1 MTGTSSF
8 DRRGVDSA
16 EKDGFTPRTTFLAT
30 VVADAISSI
39 DPGTSA
45 QSTPADPISPTNH
58 GGNASLATDSSARSD
73 PPSGSL
79 TFKNAANPTKNTN
92 AISSWYSGIT

>member
-8 DRRGVDSA
+8 DRRAVDSS

-30 VVADAISSI
+30 VVADAISRI

-45 QSTPADPISPTNH
+45 QSTPAEAISPTNQD
-58 GGNASLATDSSARSD
+58 GKASLPTDSSASAVPSAGSFGTFNI
-73 PPSGSL
+73 PP
-79 TFKNAANPTKNTN
+79 KPTKNTN
-92 AISSWYSGIT
+92 AIIIW